1 MLTESTARLVEGVTE
16 LGEQEKVH
24 IKGVD
29 APVVARR
36 LVAVTSAVRRRGR
49 RRSTLVGRDWELATV
64 TGMLDQ
70 SMNGKG
76 RIVGLV
82 GPPGIG
88 KSRLVAEISACA
100 AGRAVPVYTG
110 YCESHTSDLPFHA
123 VANLLRDINDIDRLD
138 GDAARVSVRERLPAA
153 DPEDIVLLYD
163 LLSIRDT
170 DTVLPDIDPDARR
183 RRTAALLNAAAMAS
197 TTPTVYV
204 IEDAHWIDAVSE
216 SMIADFASVVS
227 QTRSL
232 LLVTY
237 RPEYRGVLDRL
248 PSAHRIALAALNDSE
263 STALANELLG
273 ADASV
278 GELIAEIAGRA
289 AGNPLFAEEI
299 VRDLAER
306 GVVEGQ
312 PGAYVSRHE
321 ATDLRVPASLQAA
334 IAARIDRLGAA
345 AKRTLNA
352 AAVIGSKFDADAIES
367 LVDNVELSELIVSEL
382 IDQVAFTGRG
392 EYAFRHP
399 LIRAV
404 AYESQL
410 KSDRA
415 QLHRQLAGALRESD
429 SSGADAALVAE
440 HLEAAGDLREA
451 YDWHMRAGAWAQP
464 RDIRAAQT
472 SWQRAREVADRI
484 AGDGPAEIDMR
495 IKPRTFLS
503 VHALRFSGSVEQTGL
518 DELRELC
525 ASNGDDLSLA
535 IGMGGTCTMQVFHYR
550 FREAGELAS
559 DLVALLEGL
568 SDPTMTISLWGIAA
582 NAKAQVGEI
591 REAMRLAQ
599 KAIDLADRN
608 PTMDDIFISAA
619 AFDYTVRGICRLA
632 LGLPDWRD
640 DVERGLLTS
649 RPPETSHVAAMVF
662 KTAVGMY
669 NGGLLADATAISQ
682 TAEALEIAERSGD
695 DFAFDCAMLSH
706 GIVLVNAGDSYRA
719 EGLEAL
725 AGYRDASNRHGYSKD
740 VVRWADTE
748 IAKEKARL
756 GDVDGAIDMA
766 RRTFELFYAVSDILT
781 LGPAASVL
789 VESLLQRGSAPD
801 IAEAEAAIERLATV
815 PTDPGFV
822 LFDLPLL
829 RMRALL
835 ARARGDDAGYR
846 DWSDKYRA
854 MANGLG
860 FEGHMAIAAT
870 M

>member
-1 MLTESTARLVEGVTE
+1 MESAASPGGVILTESTARLVEGATE

-24 IKGVD
+24 IKAVD

-163 LLSIRDT
+163 LLGIRDT

-321 ATDLRVPASLQAA
+321 AADLRVPASLQAA

-352 AAVIGSKFDADAIES
+352 AAVIGSKFDAAAIES
-367 LVDNVELSELIVSEL
+367 LVDNIELSELIVSEL

-399 LIRAV
+399 LIRAI

-464 RDIRAAQT
+464 AM
-472 SWQRAREVADRI
+472 SGQR
-484 AGDGPAEIDMR
+484 
-495 IKPRTFLS
+495 
-503 VHALRFSGSVEQTGL
+503 
-518 DELRELC
+518 
-525 ASNGDDLSLA
+525 
-535 IGMGGTCTMQVFHYR
+535 
-550 FREAGELAS
+550 
-559 DLVALLEGL
+559 
-568 SDPTMTISLWGIAA
+568 
-582 NAKAQVGEI
+582 
-591 REAMRLAQ
+591 
-599 KAIDLADRN
+599 
-608 PTMDDIFISAA
+608 
-619 AFDYTVRGICRLA
+619 
-632 LGLPDWRD
+632 
-640 DVERGLLTS
+640 
-649 RPPETSHVAAMVF
+649 RPV
-662 KTAVGMY
+662 
-669 NGGLLADATAISQ
+669 
-682 TAEALEIAERSGD
+682 
-695 DFAFDCAMLSH
+695 
-706 GIVLVNAGDSYRA
+706 
-719 EGLEAL
+719 
-725 AGYRDASNRHGYSKD
+725 
-740 VVRWADTE
+740 
-748 IAKEKARL
+748 
-756 GDVDGAIDMA
+756 
-766 RRTFELFYAVSDILT
+766 
-781 LGPAASVL
+781 
-789 VESLLQRGSAPD
+789 GSA
-801 IAEAEAAIERLATV
+801 RV
-815 PTDPGFV
+815 RSPTE
-822 LFDLPLL
+822 LPAMD
-829 RMRALL
+829 RPRSTCGSSPAL
-835 ARARGDDAGYR
+835 
-846 DWSDKYRA
+846 S
-854 MANGLG
+854 
-860 FEGHMAIAAT
+860 
-870 M
+870 